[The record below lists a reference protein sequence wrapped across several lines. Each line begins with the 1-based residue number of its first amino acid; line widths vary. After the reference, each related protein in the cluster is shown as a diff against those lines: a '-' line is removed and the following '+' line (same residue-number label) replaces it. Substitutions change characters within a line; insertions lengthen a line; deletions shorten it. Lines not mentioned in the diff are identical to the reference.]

1 MYNVLSLFDGMS
13 CGQLAL
19 RRAGIPYNN
28 YYASEID
35 KFAIKITQKNFPD
48 TIHLGDITN
57 WRSWDI
63 PWASI
68 GLIFA
73 GSPCQGFSFIGKNLS
88 FEDPRS
94 RLFFIAVEI
103 LQHVKKYNP
112 NVKFLVENVR
122 MTAVNANVFTSM
134 LDVQPYVVN
143 SKVVS
148 AQLRERWYWFNWDKQ
163 DIEWPDDTGPLA
175 LDVIGTDE
183 LYIRDK
189 DRLIR
194 RTDGKATCLDANYSK
209 GLDNRGQRTF
219 ILENDNLRKLD
230 PEECELLQT
239 VPVGYTSGVS
249 NTQRYKMLGNGWTID
264 VVANLL
270 KHLPRT

>member
-1 MYNVLSLFDGMS
+1 MLNVLSLFDGMS

-19 RRAGIPYNN
+19 RKAGITYGN

-35 KFAIKITQKNFPD
+35 KFAIKITQKNFPS
-48 TIHLGDITN
+48 TIHLGDVVN

-68 GLIFA
+68 ELIFA

-94 RLFFIAVEI
+94 KLFFVAVEI

-134 LDVQPYVVN
+134 LQVQPYVVN
-143 SKVVS
+143 SELVS
-148 AQLRERWYWFNWDKQ
+148 AQLRERWYWFNWSVDNI
-163 DIEWPDDTGPLA
+163 DWPCKGPTVLEV
-175 LDVIGTDE
+175 LGTDE
-183 LYIRDK
+183 LYVRSHGEMK
-189 DRLIR
+189 R
-194 RTDGKATCLDANYSK
+194 RTNGKTTCIDANYHK
-209 GLDNRGQRTF
+209 GMDNHGQRTF
-219 ILENDNLRKLD
+219 VLQDGAYRKLD

-239 VPVGYTSGVS
+239 VPLGYTAGVS
-249 NTQRYKMLGNGWTID
+249 NTQRYKMLGNGWTVD